1 MSTAALT
8 AYVLMW
14 PVLVAVVL
22 FVIGRGFFREWA
34 EARRKGED
42 LIRRTAPTGRG
53 EKGTSLPPGPSRG
66 RRPGKSPGKRA
77 GR

>member
-22 FVIGRGFFREWA
+22 LVIGRGFFREWA

-42 LIRRTAPTGRG
+42 LILRTAPTGRG
-53 EKGTSLPPGPSRG
+53 EKRRLFSPRPVSGSRA
-66 RRPGKSPGKRA
+66 GKSLTGPA
-77 GR
+77 G